1 MPVDLCCSTGQIK
14 RRGRKNM
21 ISRSMHAILHA
32 LSYGNIEVESSRRL
46 VDIKKLDAI
55 RIFLKKLDEKVYNGD
70 YEVPIRL
77 YFPSEEAMKKGME
90 EQQEYPVLL
99 FFHGGGWVT
108 ESVDT
113 YNRVC
118 ARMAQSTG
126 QIVVS
131 VEYRLAPEYRFPTAL
146 LDCYAAAEALYGGK
160 LSLKTSPKKI
170 TVMGDSAGG
179 NLAAAVSIMARNRGD
194 FTVKRQILIYPD
206 LNNCYT
212 EASPYL
218 SVKENGT
225 DYLLTAVKME
235 DYLKLYESSP
245 KDRENPYFS
254 PLLEK
259 DLSNLPDTL
268 ILTAEFDPLRDEG
281 EDFGRKLKEA
291 GNQVEVHRIKDALHG
306 FFALGIQFLHV
317 RESFTYMNAFLQKEA

>member
-1 MPVDLCCSTGQIK
+1 
-14 RRGRKNM
+14 M

-131 VEYRLAPEYRFPTAL
+131 VEYRLAPEYRFPTAR

-194 FTVKRQILIYPD
+194 FTVKRQILIYPA

-245 KDRENPYFS
+245 KDRENPYFA

>member
-1 MPVDLCCSTGQIK
+1 
-14 RRGRKNM
+14 M
-21 ISRSMHAILHA
+21 ISKTMHAILHA
-32 LSYGNIEVESSRRL
+32 LSYGNIEVEASRRL

-70 YEVPIRL
+70 YEIPIRL

-146 LDCYAAAEALYGGK
+146 LDCYAAAEALYTGK
-160 LSLKTSPKKI
+160 LPLKTVPEKI

-179 NLAAAVSIMARNRGD
+179 NLAAAVSIMARDKGQ
-194 FTVKRQILIYPD
+194 FAVKRQILIYPA
-206 LNNCYT
+206 LNKCYT
-212 EASPYL
+212 EASPYP

-245 KDRENPYFS
+245 KDRENPYFA

-259 DLSNLPDTL
+259 DLSDLPDTL

-281 EDFGRKLKEA
+281 EEFGKRLKEA
-291 GNQVEVHRIKDALHG
+291 GNQVEMHRIKDALHG

>member
-1 MPVDLCCSTGQIK
+1 M
-14 RRGRKNM
+14 
-21 ISRSMHAILHA
+21 
-32 LSYGNIEVESSRRL
+32 
-46 VDIKKLDAI
+46 
-55 RIFLKKLDEKVYNGD
+55 
-70 YEVPIRL
+70 
-77 YFPSEEAMKKGME
+77 
-90 EQQEYPVLL
+90 
-99 FFHGGGWVT
+99 T

-194 FTVKRQILIYPD
+194 FTVKRQILIYPA

-212 EASPYL
+212 EASSYL

-245 KDRENPYFS
+245 KDRENPYFA

>member
-1 MPVDLCCSTGQIK
+1 MFKTM
-14 RRGRKNM
+14 RT
-21 ISRSMHAILHA
+21 ILHA

-46 VDIKKLDAI
+46 VDLKKLDAM
-55 RIFLKKLDEKVYNGD
+55 RIFLKKLDVKVYNGD
-70 YEVPIRL
+70 YEVPVRL
-77 YFPSEEAMKKGME
+77 YFPTEEAMQRKL
-90 EQQEYPVLL
+90 QEPLDLPVLL

-126 QIVVS
+126 QIVMS
-131 VEYRLAPEYRFPTAL
+131 VEYRLAPEYRFPTAFD
-146 LDCYAAAEALYGGK
+146 DCYAAAKELYTTDH
-160 LSLKTSPKKI
+160 LLKTMPEHI
-170 TVMGDSAGG
+170 TVIGDSAGG
-179 NLAAAVSIMARNRGD
+179 NLAAAVCLKARDTGD
-194 FTVKRQILIYPD
+194 FKVHRQILIYPA

-212 EASPYL
+212 EASPYP

-245 KDRENPYFS
+245 KDRQNPYFA
-254 PLLEK
+254 PILAK
-259 DLSNLPDTL
+259 DFRNMPDTL

-281 EDFGRKLKEA
+281 EAFGKKLKAA
-291 GNQVEVHRIKDALHG
+291 GNHVEVHRIVGAFHG
-306 FFALGIQFLHV
+306 YFALGIKFLHV
-317 RESFTYMNAFLQKEA
+317 QESFEYMNRFMERDRKSVV

>member
-1 MPVDLCCSTGQIK
+1 
-14 RRGRKNM
+14 M

-146 LDCYAAAEALYGGK
+146 LDCYAAAEALYGGQ
-160 LSLKTSPKKI
+160 LSLKTSP
-170 TVMGDSAGG
+170 
-179 NLAAAVSIMARNRGD
+179 
-194 FTVKRQILIYPD
+194 
-206 LNNCYT
+206 
-212 EASPYL
+212 
-218 SVKENGT
+218 
-225 DYLLTAVKME
+225 
-235 DYLKLYESSP
+235 
-245 KDRENPYFS
+245 
-254 PLLEK
+254 
-259 DLSNLPDTL
+259 
-268 ILTAEFDPLRDEG
+268 
-281 EDFGRKLKEA
+281 
-291 GNQVEVHRIKDALHG
+291 
-306 FFALGIQFLHV
+306 
-317 RESFTYMNAFLQKEA
+317 